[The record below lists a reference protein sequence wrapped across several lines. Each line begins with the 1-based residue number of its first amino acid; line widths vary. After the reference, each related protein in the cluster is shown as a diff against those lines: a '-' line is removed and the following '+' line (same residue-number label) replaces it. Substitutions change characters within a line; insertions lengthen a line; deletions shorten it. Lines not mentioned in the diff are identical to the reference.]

1 MSKKS
6 TPTRGNRT
14 VFTDFSDIGDRFELT
29 KNESPYNGLGVF
41 ATVVSDRRI
50 RVDGHH
56 RDESATGA
64 VLRVNNIRLVSESKP
79 TKQTIDGPKYLVNSD
94 GDTVHDLMRIDT
106 VKNSRVLTD
115 EVVTDEVESHDITFC
130 PPGNHTFGGG
140 LIPVKR

>member
-1 MSKKS
+1 MMSKKS
-6 TPTRGNRT
+6 TPSRGNKT

-41 ATVVSDRRI
+41 ATVVSDRHI

-79 TKQTIDGPKYLVNSD
+79 TRPTTDGPKYLVNSD

-106 VKNSRVLTD
+106 VKNIRVLTD
-115 EVVTDEVESHDITFC
+115 DVVTDEVESYDITYC

-140 LIPVKR
+140 LIPQ